1 MKHLQCPRWPY
12 LFMEHELGTDPK
24 KWSVFILKQVGR
36 EAGLW
41 EGKQVYRGL
50 LGISK
55 NLEPF

>member
-1 MKHLQCPRWPY
+1 
-12 LFMEHELGTDPK
+12 MEHELGTDPK
-24 KWSVFILKQVGR
+24 KWFVFILKQVGR

-50 LGISK
+50 LGINK